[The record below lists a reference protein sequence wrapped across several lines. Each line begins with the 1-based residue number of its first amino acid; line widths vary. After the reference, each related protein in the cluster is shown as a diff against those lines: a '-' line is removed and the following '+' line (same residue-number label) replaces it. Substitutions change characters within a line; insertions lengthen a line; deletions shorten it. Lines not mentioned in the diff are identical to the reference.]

1 MGFDLMSNFTQ
12 FIGGGSVKLW
22 SSGETVLKWD
32 YRKSPI
38 DGEIYQRI
46 TATGSGTTDPANDGT
61 NYSASSFTRSGYRL
75 EVPPIESA
83 GSSSAFLSTTV
94 VLFPG
99 AFTGGVRTQILSGA
113 GRGRCSFLSFVPVM
127 TAASCRIEVIAD
139 GRTVYDYTQSVG
151 GTGNPYIA
159 QIPIGAASP
168 QVSLPFSFTALPDA
182 LPVVFRRSFEV
193 WVTPSITT
201 SVNSRLFHQLRG
213 EA

>member
-46 TATGSGTTDPANDGT
+46 TATGSGTTDPANDAT

-75 EVPPIESA
+75 EVPPITSVVN
-83 GSSSAFLSTTV
+83 SSAFLSATA

-113 GRGRCSFLSFVPVM
+113 GRGRCSFLSFIPVM

-151 GTGNPYIA
+151 GTNPYIA
-159 QIPIGAASP
+159 QIPIGA
-168 QVSLPFSFTALPDA
+168 VSTQGSSTNSFTALPDA

-201 SVNSRLFHQLRG
+201 SANSRLFHQLRG

>member
-1 MGFDLMSNFTQ
+1 MSNFTQ

-75 EVPPIESA
+75 EVPPIASA
-83 GSSSAFLSTTV
+83 AAGSAFLSTTV
-94 VLFPG
+94 VRFPG

-113 GRGRCSFLSFVPVM
+113 GRGRCSFLSFIPVM
-127 TAASCRIEVIAD
+127 TEASCRIEVIAD

-151 GTGNPYIA
+151 GTNPYIA
-159 QIPIGAASP
+159 QMPIGA
-168 QVSLPFSFTALPDA
+168 VSTQGSSTTSFTALPDA

-201 SVNSRLFHQLRG
+201 SGNSRLFHQLRG